1 MDNIPE
7 EQELDDLYRLEAEV
21 ADLAGNLSRASITFS
36 VNRFGSVYTMDADT
50 EKLAGKNG
58 LYFTDREPGAGCDR
72 DQCGHLKLPL
82 LTCKQ
87 NGITR
92 ILTENQDFQVT
103 EQTRPDG
110 WKQYTYRIGRK
121 NFQREGIYAVAI
133 YSEDR
138 AENASDNNSR
148 GKEPEFQP

>member
-1 MDNIPE
+1 
-7 EQELDDLYRLEAEV
+7 
-21 ADLAGNLSRASITFS
+21 
-36 VNRFGSVYTMDADT
+36 MDADT

-58 LYFTDREPGAGCDR
+58 LYFTDREPELVVTETNVDTLSFR
-72 DQCGHLKLPL
+72 SI
-82 LTCKQ
+82 TCKQ

-121 NFQREGIYAVAI
+121 NFQREGIYAVTFIRRIGRKMPLIITAG
-133 YSEDR
+133 ER
-138 AENASDNNSR
+138 A
-148 GKEPEFQP
+148 